1 MTHYRQ
7 SLASLHQN
15 QLMKLSQA
23 MADDWSAF
31 IRTVEEPWGHCQHS
45 ICSENQGRCTLS
57 SLLVTP
63 EGANPALDGKQ
74 NWGNL

>member
-1 MTHYRQ
+1 MTHYGQ
-7 SLASLHQN
+7 PIDSLHQN

-45 ICSENQGRCTLS
+45 ICSENQGAVHVGQS
-57 SLLVTP
+57 SGDP
-63 EGANPALDGKQ
+63 
-74 NWGNL
+74 